1 MDPRMKPGSDGS
13 RPNSVLRRRRSRR
26 LTNGRPASPGCARF
40 LFSSCFLLLSRAS
53 PADPIAAASARFLF
67 SSCSLRESH
76 RRQLCSASCWFRRS
90 SRNRSV
96 PPRWRPW
103 NASSRTRGIFSAYS
117 RNARGRERNTSQRR
131 ILAKRSQPRTT
142 SSFRMTA
149 RGRGNV
155 VAAHALPQTCRA
167 TSTIRASF
175 ARSSSSVTVTC
186 SAALVANPHCGLK
199 PSCSSLT

>member
-53 PADPIAAASARFLF
+53 PAAPIAAASARFLF
-67 SSCSLRESH
+67 SSCSLRENQ
-76 RRQLCSASCWFRRS
+76 RRVVVSGVLIFFCYLQER
-90 SRNRSV
+90 
-96 PPRWRPW
+96 RPW
-103 NASSRTRGIFSAYS
+103 NASSRTRGIFPAYS
-117 RNARGRERNTSQRR
+117 RNGRGRERNTSQRR

-149 RGRGNV
+149 RGARKRSCRSR
-155 VAAHALPQTCRA
+155 AAPDLPRHLHDPGKLCPFDLFGPRDVLGGAGREPALRA
-167 TSTIRASF
+167 QA
-175 ARSSSSVTVTC
+175 
-186 SAALVANPHCGLK
+186 
-199 PSCSSLT
+199 

>member
-40 LFSSCFLLLSRAS
+40 LFSSCFLLLSKAS
-53 PADPIAAASARFLF
+53 PAAPIAAASARFLF
-67 SSCSLRESH
+67 SSCSLRENQ
-76 RRQLCSASCWFRRS
+76 RRVVVSGVLIFFCYLQER
-90 SRNRSV
+90 
-96 PPRWRPW
+96 RPW
-103 NASSRTRGIFSAYS
+103 NASSRTRGIFPAYS
-117 RNARGRERNTSQRR
+117 RNGRGRERNTSQRR

-167 TSTIRASF
+167 TSTTRASF
-175 ARSSSSVTVTC
+175 ARSTSSVTVTC

>member
-67 SSCSLRESH
+67 SSCSLRENQ
-76 RRQLCSASCWFRRS
+76 RRPVVSGVLIFFCYLQER
-90 SRNRSV
+90 
-96 PPRWRPW
+96 RPW
-103 NASSRTRGIFSAYS
+103 NASSRTRGIFPAYS
-117 RNARGRERNTSQRR
+117 RNGRGRERNTSQRR
-131 ILAKRSQPRTT
+131 ILAKRSQPRAT
-142 SSFRMTA
+142 SYFRMTA

-155 VAAHALPQTCRA
+155 VAAHALPQTCCA

-175 ARSSSSVTVTC
+175 ARSTSSVTVTC

>member
-13 RPNSVLRRRRSRR
+13 RPNSVFRRRRSRR
-26 LTNGRPASPGCARF
+26 LTNGRPASPGCAGF

-67 SSCSLRESH
+67 SSCSLRENQ
-76 RRQLCSASCWFRRS
+76 RRVVVSGVLIFFCYLQER
-90 SRNRSV
+90 
-96 PPRWRPW
+96 RPW
-103 NASSRTRGIFSAYS
+103 NASSRTRSIFPAYS
-117 RNARGRERNTSQRR
+117 RNGRGRERNTSQGR
-131 ILAKRSQPRTT
+131 ILTKRSQPRTT

-175 ARSSSSVTVTC
+175 ARSTSSVTVTC